1 MASNNQLSYQTA
13 TIDPTIAGYAAKD
26 PWFALGLLLSRGWVE
41 NYNERGIRK
50 LQESLKGKDGLTPAD
65 ANADAAATN
74 AAGGTPTVNA
84 GTTAATDTAN
94 AATANAS
101 ADNTQK
107 TPQIFSANQ
116 NPVMAQVDPYKI
128 TPMAVQ
134 PSDVQ
139 KAVMEKAVAD
149 NATPQAGD
157 AGYKDALMAR
167 VRNILY
173 DPNNQWAQSAAR
185 GAIYNKLKE
194 MGDPGGGNPYA
205 MGNYIDPSKNFSQ
218 QALAQSF
225 ANKWT
230 PQTVMNADGTV
241 TQNPAPG
248 YVANNPLQG
257 ASMYAMQGNTNQGIQ
272 SPDMN
277 AQFRAYLNG
286 ETPQTAPVLDA
297 VQAAQA
303 QQAATDNTQN
313 VIPPQA
319 KTANFTDAEQGEK
332 SDEPVQ
338 QEQTSQEEK
347 PVVSKLE
354 TTATE
359 QNSQN
364 GKTVQYALQNNVQ
377 PTPLKPFS
385 VKDWIAQVT
394 QAGIAQG
401 RPMNQI
407 QAVISRGLPAAQAAE
422 DNYKKQAVDG
432 LLNRIYNG
440 DETTGGKNLLPT
452 MENAN
457 TTVPKLM
464 QTLNEIDSI
473 DPERGAQIRAIL
485 PSYNTFLKENIN
497 NFNKARDVGYSMK
510 LSDHSME
517 NNIKQRK
524 ELGAYDDQRAINRLI
539 KTHALKVAWQNEEL
553 ANKANLI
560 SKYSNG
566 QITPDQA
573 MGMLILGGLRGK
585 GGSASLSTGTGDAQ
599 KAANGNLIING
610 NELSK
615 TQTARSNELDANL
628 RRMSDELKGYMAN
641 STADDVKNGTSSD
654 GKDNKDNLARSINA
668 LNAYISGLDDK
679 DRALIPNSI
688 WDGLQQ
694 QLYAANYIRE
704 TLAGN
709 GKMENAIEYLKAL
722 TPETRRKYNIVTE

>member
-1 MASNNQLSYQTA
+1 MANNNQLSYQTA
-13 TIDPTIAGYAAKD
+13 TIDPTIAGYAARD
-26 PWFALGLLLSRGWVE
+26 PGFALGLLLGRGWVE

-50 LQESLKGKDGLTPAD
+50 LQDSLKGKDGLTPGGESAQPSEQSQTNSEAASTD
-65 ANADAAATN
+65 NAKQ
-74 AAGGTPTVNA
+74 V
-84 GTTAATDTAN
+84 
-94 AATANAS
+94 
-101 ADNTQK
+101 
-107 TPQIFSANQ
+107 PQIFSANQ
-116 NPVMAQVDPYKI
+116 SPTMQTVNPYQPQAVNASQ
-128 TPMAVQ
+128 PMT
-134 PSDVQ
+134 DTQ
-139 KAVMEKAVAD
+139 KAVMENAVA
-149 NATPQAGD
+149 NASAPQAGD

-257 ASMYAMQGNTNQGIQ
+257 ASMYAMNANQGIQ
-272 SPDMN
+272 SPDMA

-303 QQAATDNTQN
+303 QQAVADNTQN

-332 SDEPVQ
+332 GDEPVQ
-338 QEQTSQEEK
+338 QEQPSQEEK
-347 PVVSKLE
+347 PVVSKME
-354 TTATE
+354 TAATE
-359 QNSQN
+359 QNSPN

-464 QTLNEIDSI
+464 QTLNAIDSI

-485 PSYNTFLKENIN
+485 PSYNTFLKENIS

-517 NNIKQRK
+517 NNIKQQK
-524 ELGAYDDQRAINRLI
+524 TLGDYNDERAINKL
-539 KTHALKVAWQNEEL
+539 KTVHALKVAWQNEEL

-573 MGMLILGGLRGK
+573 MGMLIMGSLGGK
-585 GGSASLSTGTGDAQ
+585 GSGSASASGDVQKTDKGT
-599 KAANGNLIING
+599 LIING
-610 NELSK
+610 SELSK
-615 TQTARSNELDANL
+615 TQTARSNKISNNL
-628 RRMSDELKGYMAN
+628 QRLSEALKGYMAS
-641 STADDVKNGTSSD
+641 STADDIKSGTSSN
-654 GKDNKDNLARSINA
+654 GKNNKDNLAKSINA
-668 LNAYISGLDDK
+668 LNAYVSELDDK
-679 DRALIPNSI
+679 DRALIPDSF
-688 WDGLQQ
+688 WDGIQQ

-704 TLAGN
+704 HLAGN
-709 GKMENAIEYLKAL
+709 GKMKNAIEYLKAL
-722 TPETRRKYNIVTE
+722 TPETRRQYNIITE

>member
-1 MASNNQLSYQTA
+1 MANNNQLSYQTA
-13 TIDPTIAGYAAKD
+13 TIDPTIAGYAARD
-26 PWFALGLLLSRGWVE
+26 PGFALGLLLGRGWVE

-65 ANADAAATN
+65 ANANAAVTN
-74 AAGGTPTVNA
+74 AAGGTPAINT
-84 GTTAATDTAN
+84 GAASSSADTAN
-94 AATANAS
+94 AATASAS
-101 ADNTQK
+101 ADNAK
-107 TPQIFSANQ
+107 PTPQIFSANQ

-139 KAVMEKAVAD
+139 KAVMENTIA
-149 NATPQAGD
+149 NASAPQAGD

-257 ASMYAMQGNTNQGIQ
+257 ASMYAMNANQGIQ
-272 SPDMN
+272 LPDMA
-277 AQFRAYLNG
+277 AQFKTYLNG

-297 VQAAQA
+297 VQAAQT
-303 QQAATDNTQN
+303 QQAVADNTQN

-319 KTANFTDAEQGEK
+319 KTANFTDAEQDEK

-338 QEQTSQEEK
+338 QEQASQEE
-347 PVVSKLE
+347 PAVSKME
-354 TTATE
+354 TAATE

-364 GKTVQYALQNNVQ
+364 GKTVQSALQNNVQ

-452 MENAN
+452 MENAG

-473 DPERGAQIRAIL
+473 DPERGTQIRAIL

-497 NFNKARDVGYSMK
+497 NFNKARDVGYSIK

-517 NNIKQRK
+517 NNIKQH
-524 ELGAYDDQRAINRLI
+524 ETLGQFDDERTKNMA
-539 KTHALKVAWQNEEL
+539 KWKHAMSVAWRNQDL
-553 ANKANLI
+553 ADRANLI

-573 MGMLILGGLRGK
+573 MGMLLGLGGKVNGVASGDVQKTSK
-585 GGSASLSTGTGDAQ
+585 GTLV
-599 KAANGNLIING
+599 ING
-610 NELSK
+610 NELNK

-641 STADDVKNGTSSD
+641 STADDVKNGD
-654 GKDNKDNLARSINA
+654 GGDNLAKSIDA
-668 LNAYISGLDDK
+668 LNAYVSGLDDK

-704 TLAGN
+704 NLAGN
-709 GKMENAIEYLKAL
+709 GKMKNAIEYLKAL
-722 TPETRRKYNIVTE
+722 TPETRQKYNIVT

>member
-1 MASNNQLSYQTA
+1 MANNNQLSYQTA
-13 TIDPTIAGYAAKD
+13 TIDPTIAGYAARD
-26 PWFALGLLLSRGWVE
+26 PGFALGLLLGRGWVE

-65 ANADAAATN
+65 ANANAAVTN
-74 AAGGTPTVNA
+74 AAGGTPTINT
-84 GTTAATDTAN
+84 GAASSSADTAN
-94 AATANAS
+94 AATASAS
-101 ADNTQK
+101 ADNAK
-107 TPQIFSANQ
+107 PTPQIFSANQ

-139 KAVMEKAVAD
+139 KAVMENTIA
-149 NATPQAGD
+149 NASAPQAGD

-185 GAIYNKLKE
+185 GAIYNKLKA

-205 MGNYIDPSKNFSQ
+205 MGNYDDPSKNFYQ

-248 YVANNPLQG
+248 YVSNNPLQG
-257 ASMYAMQGNTNQGIQ
+257 ASMYAIQGNANQGVQ

-297 VQAAQA
+297 VQAAQT
-303 QQAATDNTQN
+303 QQAAADNT

-319 KTANFTDAEQGEK
+319 KAANFTDAEQDKK

-338 QEQTSQEEK
+338 QEQTSQEE
-347 PVVSKLE
+347 PSVSKSE

-359 QNSQN
+359 QNSKN

-422 DNYKKQAVDG
+422 DNYKRQAVDG

-517 NNIKQRK
+517 NNIKQHEKIGQFDDERAKNMAKWKHAVSVAWKNK
-524 ELGAYDDQRAINRLI
+524 ELAD
-539 KTHALKVAWQNEEL
+539 
-553 ANKANLI
+553 KANLI

-566 QITPDQA
+566 QITPDHA
-573 MGMLILGGLRGK
+573 MSLLPGLGSK
-585 GGSASLSTGTGDAQ
+585 GSGVASGDVQITSKGT
-599 KAANGNLIING
+599 LVING

-641 STADDVKNGTSSD
+641 STADDIRNGD
-654 GKDNKDNLARSINA
+654 GGDNLAKSIDA
-668 LNAYISGLDDK
+668 LNAYVSGLDDK

-694 QLYAANYIRE
+694 QMYAANYIRE
-704 TLAGN
+704 NLAGN

-722 TPETRRKYNIVTE
+722 TPETRREYNIVT

>member
-1 MASNNQLSYQTA
+1 MANNNQLSYQTA

-26 PWFALGLLLSRGWVE
+26 PGFALGLLLGRGWVE

-65 ANADAAATN
+65 ANADAAS
-74 AAGGTPTVNA
+74 GTPAINT
-84 GTTAATDTAN
+84 GAASSTDTAN
-94 AATANAS
+94 AAAS
-101 ADNTQK
+101 ASAENAK
-107 TPQIFSANQ
+107 PTPQIFSANQ

-139 KAVMEKAVAD
+139 KAVMENTIA
-149 NATPQAGD
+149 NASAPQAGD

-257 ASMYAMQGNTNQGIQ
+257 ASMYAIQGNANQGIQ

-303 QQAATDNTQN
+303 QQAAADNTQN

-319 KTANFTDAEQGEK
+319 KTANFTDAEQDKK

-338 QEQTSQEEK
+338 QEQASQEE
-347 PVVSKLE
+347 PAVSKSE
-354 TTATE
+354 TAATE
-359 QNSQN
+359 QNSPN

-464 QTLNEIDSI
+464 RTLNEIDSI
-473 DPERGAQIRAIL
+473 DPERGTQIRAIL

-517 NNIKQRK
+517 NNIKQHER
-524 ELGAYDDQRAINRLI
+524 LGQFDDERTKDMA
-539 KTHALKVAWQNEEL
+539 KWKHAMSVAWRNQDL
-553 ANKANLI
+553 ADRANLI

-573 MGMLILGGLRGK
+573 MGMLLGLGGKVNGVASGDVQKTSK
-585 GGSASLSTGTGDAQ
+585 GTLV
-599 KAANGNLIING
+599 ING

-641 STADDVKNGTSSD
+641 STADDIKNGD
-654 GKDNKDNLARSINA
+654 GGDNLAKSIDA
-668 LNAYISGLDDK
+668 LNAYVSGLDDK
-679 DRALIPNSI
+679 DRALIPTSI

-704 TLAGN
+704 NLAGN

-722 TPETRRKYNIVTE
+722 TPETRQEYNIIT

>member
-1 MASNNQLSYQTA
+1 MANNNQLSYQTA
-13 TIDPTIAGYAAKD
+13 TIDPTIAGYAARD
-26 PWFALGLLLSRGWVE
+26 PGFALGLLLGRGWVE

-50 LQESLKGKDGLTPAD
+50 LQDSLKGKDGLTPGGESAQPSEQSQTNSETASTD
-65 ANADAAATN
+65 NAKQ
-74 AAGGTPTVNA
+74 V
-84 GTTAATDTAN
+84 
-94 AATANAS
+94 
-101 ADNTQK
+101 
-107 TPQIFSANQ
+107 PQIFSANQ
-116 NPVMAQVDPYKI
+116 SPTMQTVNPYQPQAVNASQ
-128 TPMAVQ
+128 PMT
-134 PSDVQ
+134 DTQ
-139 KAVMEKAVAD
+139 KAVMENTIA
-149 NATPQAGD
+149 NASTPQAGD

-257 ASMYAMQGNTNQGIQ
+257 ASMYAMNANQGIQ

-354 TTATE
+354 TAATE

-452 MENAN
+452 MENAD

-473 DPERGAQIRAIL
+473 DPERGTQIRAIL

-497 NFNKARDVGYSMK
+497 NFNKARDVRYSIK

-517 NNIKQRK
+517 NNIKQH
-524 ELGAYDDQRAINRLI
+524 ETLGQFDDDRTKNMA
-539 KTHALKVAWQNEEL
+539 KWKHAMSVAWRNQDL
-553 ANKANLI
+553 ADRANLI

-573 MGMLILGGLRGK
+573 MGMLLGLGGK
-585 GGSASLSTGTGDAQ
+585 GNGAASGDVQKTSKGT
-599 KAANGNLIING
+599 LVING

-641 STADDVKNGTSSD
+641 STADDIKNGN
-654 GKDNKDNLARSINA
+654 GKDNLAKSIDA
-668 LNAYISGLDDK
+668 LNAYVSGLDDK

-704 TLAGN
+704 NLAGN

-722 TPETRRKYNIVTE
+722 TPEARQEYNIVT

>member
-1 MASNNQLSYQTA
+1 MANNNQLSYQTA
-13 TIDPTIAGYAAKD
+13 TIDPTIAGYAARD
-26 PWFALGLLLSRGWVE
+26 PGFALGLLLGRGWVE

-50 LQESLKGKDGLTPAD
+50 LQDSLKGKDGLTPGGESAQPSEQPQTNSEAASTD
-65 ANADAAATN
+65 NAKQ
-74 AAGGTPTVNA
+74 V
-84 GTTAATDTAN
+84 
-94 AATANAS
+94 
-101 ADNTQK
+101 
-107 TPQIFSANQ
+107 PQIFSANQ
-116 NPVMAQVDPYKI
+116 FPTMQTVNPYQPQAVNASQ
-128 TPMAVQ
+128 PMT
-134 PSDVQ
+134 DTQ
-139 KAVMEKAVAD
+139 KAVMENAVA
-149 NATPQAGD
+149 NASTPQAGD

-218 QALAQSF
+218 QALAHSF

-248 YVANNPLQG
+248 YVANNPFQG
-257 ASMYAMQGNTNQGIQ
+257 ASMYAMNANQGIQ
-272 SPDMN
+272 SPDMA

-303 QQAATDNTQN
+303 QQAAADNTQN

-319 KTANFTDAEQGEK
+319 KTANFTDAEQDEK

-338 QEQTSQEEK
+338 QEQTSQEE
-347 PVVSKLE
+347 PTASKSE

-440 DETTGGKNLLPT
+440 DETTGGKSLLPT
-452 MENAN
+452 MENAD

-473 DPERGAQIRAIL
+473 DPERGTQIRAIL
-485 PSYNTFLKENIN
+485 PSYNTFLKENIS

-573 MGMLILGGLRGK
+573 MGMLIMGGLRGK

-615 TQTARSNELDANL
+615 AQTARSNELDANL

-641 STADDVKNGTSSD
+641 STADDIKNGN
-654 GKDNKDNLARSINA
+654 GKDNLAKSIDA
-668 LNAYISGLDDK
+668 LNAYVSGLDDK
-679 DRALIPNSI
+679 DRALIPTSI

-694 QLYAANYIRE
+694 QLYAANFIRE
-704 TLAGN
+704 NLAGN

-722 TPETRRKYNIVTE
+722 TPETRQKYNIVTE

>member
-1 MASNNQLSYQTA
+1 MANNNQLSYQTA

-26 PWFALGLLLSRGWVE
+26 PGFALGLLLGRGWVE

-65 ANADAAATN
+65 ANADAAS
-74 AAGGTPTVNA
+74 GTP
-84 GTTAATDTAN
+84 AATDTAN
-94 AATANAS
+94 AATASAS
-101 ADNTQK
+101 ADNAK
-107 TPQIFSANQ
+107 PTPQIFSANQ

-139 KAVMEKAVAD
+139 KAVMENTIA
-149 NATPQAGD
+149 NASAPQAGD

-185 GAIYNKLKE
+185 GAIYNKLKA

-205 MGNYIDPSKNFSQ
+205 IGNYDDPSKNFSQ

-230 PQTVMNADGTV
+230 PQAVMNADGTA
-241 TQNPAPG
+241 TQNAAPG
-248 YVANNPLQG
+248 YVSNNPLQG
-257 ASMYAMQGNTNQGIQ
+257 ASMYAIQGNANQGIQ
-272 SPDMN
+272 SPDMA

-297 VQAAQA
+297 VQA
-303 QQAATDNTQN
+303 QQAVADNTQN

-319 KTANFTDAEQGEK
+319 KTANFTVAEQDKK

-338 QEQTSQEEK
+338 QEQASQEE
-347 PVVSKLE
+347 PTVSKSE
-354 TTATE
+354 TVATE

-364 GKTVQYALQNNVQ
+364 GKTVQSALQNNVQ

-457 TTVPKLM
+457 TAVPKLM

-517 NNIKQRK
+517 NNIKQQK
-524 ELGAYDDQRAINRLI
+524 EMGLFNDERTKNMTQW
-539 KTHALKVAWQNEEL
+539 KHAMSVAWQNEAL

-560 SKYSNG
+560 AKYSNG

-573 MGMLILGGLRGK
+573 MQMIVMGSIGGK
-585 GGSASLSTGTGDAQ
+585 GNGGTSASGDVQKTDKGT
-599 KAANGNLIING
+599 LIING

-628 RRMSDELKGYMAN
+628 RRMSDELKSYMAN
-641 STADDVKNGTSSD
+641 STADDIKSGD
-654 GKDNKDNLARSINA
+654 GKDNLAKSINA
-668 LNAYISGLDDK
+668 LNAYISELDDK
-679 DRALIPNSI
+679 DRALIPNSV
-688 WDGLQQ
+688 WDGIQQ

-704 TLAGN
+704 HLAGN

-722 TPETRRKYNIVTE
+722 TPETRQKYNIVT

>member
-1 MASNNQLSYQTA
+1 MANNNQLSYQTA
-13 TIDPTIAGYAAKD
+13 TIDPTIAGYAARD
-26 PWFALGLLLSRGWVE
+26 PGFALGLLLGRGWVE

-65 ANADAAATN
+65 ANANAAVTN
-74 AAGGTPTVNA
+74 AAGGTPAINT
-84 GTTAATDTAN
+84 GAASSSADTAN
-94 AATANAS
+94 AATASAS
-101 ADNTQK
+101 ADNAK
-107 TPQIFSANQ
+107 PTPQIFSANQ

-139 KAVMEKAVAD
+139 KAVMENTIA
-149 NATPQAGD
+149 NASAPQAGD

-257 ASMYAMQGNTNQGIQ
+257 ASMYAMNANQGIQ
-272 SPDMN
+272 LPDMA
-277 AQFRAYLNG
+277 AQFKTYLNG

-297 VQAAQA
+297 VQAAQT
-303 QQAATDNTQN
+303 QQAVADNTQN

-319 KTANFTDAEQGEK
+319 KTANFTDAEQDEK

-338 QEQTSQEEK
+338 QEQASQEE
-347 PVVSKLE
+347 PAVSKME
-354 TTATE
+354 TAATE

-364 GKTVQYALQNNVQ
+364 GKTVQSALQNNVQ

-452 MENAN
+452 MENAG

-473 DPERGAQIRAIL
+473 DPERGTQIRAIL

-517 NNIKQRK
+517 NNIKQH
-524 ELGAYDDQRAINRLI
+524 ETLGQFDDDRTKNMA
-539 KTHALKVAWQNEEL
+539 KWKHAMSVAWRNQDL
-553 ANKANLI
+553 ADKANLI

-573 MGMLILGGLRGK
+573 MGMLLGLGGK
-585 GGSASLSTGTGDAQ
+585 GNGVTSGDVQKTSKGT
-599 KAANGNLIING
+599 LVING

-641 STADDVKNGTSSD
+641 STADDVKNGD
-654 GKDNKDNLARSINA
+654 GGDNLAKSIDA
-668 LNAYISGLDDK
+668 LNAYVSGLDDK

-704 TLAGN
+704 NLAGN

-722 TPETRRKYNIVTE
+722 TPETRQMYNIITE

>member
-1 MASNNQLSYQTA
+1 MANNNQLSYQTA

-26 PWFALGLLLSRGWVE
+26 PGFALGLLLGRGWVE

-65 ANADAAATN
+65 SAATN
-74 AAGGTPTVNA
+74 AAGDTPAINTGA
-84 GTTAATDTAN
+84 ASATDTAN
-94 AATANAS
+94 AAASAS
-101 ADNTQK
+101 ADNAK
-107 TPQIFSANQ
+107 PTPQIFSANQ

-139 KAVMEKAVAD
+139 KAVMENTIA
-149 NATPQAGD
+149 NASNPQAGD
-157 AGYKDALMAR
+157 TGYKDALMAR

-185 GAIYNKLKE
+185 GAIYNKLKA

-205 MGNYIDPSKNFSQ
+205 MGNYDDPSKNFSQ

-230 PQTVMNADGTV
+230 PQAAMNADGTV
-241 TQNPAPG
+241 TQNAAPG
-248 YVANNPLQG
+248 YVSNNPLQG
-257 ASMYAMQGNTNQGIQ
+257 ASMYAIQGNANQSIQ
-272 SPDMN
+272 SPDMA

-297 VQAAQA
+297 VQA
-303 QQAATDNTQN
+303 QQAVADNTQN

-319 KTANFTDAEQGEK
+319 KTANFTDAEQDKK

-338 QEQTSQEEK
+338 QEQASQEE
-347 PVVSKLE
+347 PTVSKSE
-354 TTATE
+354 TVATE
-359 QNSQN
+359 QNSPN
-364 GKTVQYALQNNVQ
+364 DKTVQSALQNNVQ

-407 QAVISRGLPAAQAAE
+407 QAVISRGLSAAQAAE

-457 TTVPKLM
+457 TAVPKLM

-524 ELGAYDDQRAINRLI
+524 ELGAYDDQRTINRLI
-539 KTHALKVAWQNEEL
+539 TAHALKVAWQNEDL

-560 SKYSNG
+560 AKASNG
-566 QITPDQA
+566 RVTPDQA
-573 MGMLILGGLRGK
+573 MGILILGGLRGK
-585 GGSASLSTGTGDAQ
+585 GGSAYLSTGTGDARQ
-599 KAANGNLIING
+599 SANGNLIING

-628 RRMSDELKGYMAN
+628 RRMSDELKSYMAN
-641 STADDVKNGTSSD
+641 STADDIKSGD
-654 GKDNKDNLARSINA
+654 GEDNLAESINA
-668 LNAYISGLDDK
+668 LDAYVSGLDDK
-679 DRALIPNSI
+679 DRVLIPDSV
-688 WDGLQQ
+688 WDGIQQ

-704 TLAGN
+704 HLAGN

-722 TPETRRKYNIVTE
+722 TPETRQKYNIVT

>member
-1 MASNNQLSYQTA
+1 MANNNQLSYQTA
-13 TIDPTIAGYAAKD
+13 TIDPTIAGYAARD
-26 PWFALGLLLSRGWVE
+26 PGFALGLLLGRGWVE

-65 ANADAAATN
+65 ANANAAVTN
-74 AAGGTPTVNA
+74 AAGGTPAINT
-84 GTTAATDTAN
+84 GAAS
-94 AATANAS
+94 AS
-101 ADNTQK
+101 ADNAK
-107 TPQIFSANQ
+107 PTPQIFSANQ

-139 KAVMEKAVAD
+139 KAVMENTIA
-149 NATPQAGD
+149 NASAPQAGD

-230 PQTVMNADGTV
+230 PQTVMNSDGTV

-248 YVANNPLQG
+248 YVASNPLQG
-257 ASMYAMQGNTNQGIQ
+257 ASMYAIQGNANQGIQ
-272 SPDMN
+272 SPDMA

-303 QQAATDNTQN
+303 QQAAADNTQN

-319 KTANFTDAEQGEK
+319 KTANFTDAEQDKK

-338 QEQTSQEEK
+338 QEQASQEE
-347 PVVSKLE
+347 PAVSKSE
-354 TTATE
+354 TAATE

-432 LLNRIYNG
+432 LLSRIYNG

-452 MENAN
+452 MENAG

-473 DPERGAQIRAIL
+473 DPERGTQIRAIL
-485 PSYNTFLKENIN
+485 PSYNTFLKENIS
-497 NFNKARDVGYSMK
+497 NFNKARDVGYSIK

-517 NNIKQRK
+517 NNIKQHER
-524 ELGAYDDQRAINRLI
+524 LGQFDDERTKNMA
-539 KTHALKVAWQNEEL
+539 KWKHAMSVAWKNQDL
-553 ANKANLI
+553 ADRANLI

-573 MGMLILGGLRGK
+573 MGMLLGLGGK
-585 GGSASLSTGTGDAQ
+585 GGGVASGDVQKTSKGT
-599 KAANGNLIING
+599 LVING

-641 STADDVKNGTSSD
+641 STADDVKNGTSSN

-704 TLAGN
+704 NLAGN

-722 TPETRRKYNIVTE
+722 TPETRQMYNIITE

>member
-1 MASNNQLSYQTA
+1 MANNNQLSYQTA
-13 TIDPTIAGYAAKD
+13 TIDPTIAGYAARD
-26 PWFALGLLLSRGWVE
+26 PGFALGLLLGRGWVE

-65 ANADAAATN
+65 ANANAAVTN
-74 AAGGTPTVNA
+74 AAGGTPAINT
-84 GTTAATDTAN
+84 GAAS
-94 AATANAS
+94 AS
-101 ADNTQK
+101 ADNAK
-107 TPQIFSANQ
+107 PTPQIFSANQ

-128 TPMAVQ
+128 TPMSVQ

-139 KAVMEKAVAD
+139 KAVMENTIA
-149 NATPQAGD
+149 NASAPQAGD
-157 AGYKDALMAR
+157 TGYKDALMAR

-257 ASMYAMQGNTNQGIQ
+257 ASMYAIQGNANQGIQ
-272 SPDMN
+272 PTDMA

-303 QQAATDNTQN
+303 QQAVADNTQN

-319 KTANFTDAEQGEK
+319 KTANFTDAEQDEK

-338 QEQTSQEEK
+338 QEQASQEE
-347 PVVSKLE
+347 PAVSKSE
-354 TTATE
+354 TVATE

-364 GKTVQYALQNNVQ
+364 GKTVQQALQNNVQ

-457 TTVPKLM
+457 TAVPKLM

-473 DPERGAQIRAIL
+473 DPERGTQIRAIL

-517 NNIKQRK
+517 NNIKQH
-524 ELGAYDDQRAINRLI
+524 ETLGQFDDERAKNMA
-539 KTHALKVAWQNEEL
+539 KWKHAVSVAWRNQEL
-553 ANKANLI
+553 ADRANLI

-573 MGMLILGGLRGK
+573 MGMLLGLGGK
-585 GGSASLSTGTGDAQ
+585 GNGAASGDVQKTSKGT
-599 KAANGNLIING
+599 LVING

-641 STADDVKNGTSSD
+641 STADDVKNGTSSN

-668 LNAYISGLDDK
+668 LDAYISGLDDK
-679 DRALIPNSI
+679 DRALIPNSM

-704 TLAGN
+704 NLAGN

-722 TPETRRKYNIVTE
+722 TPETRQKYNIVT

>member
-1 MASNNQLSYQTA
+1 MANNNQLSYQTA
-13 TIDPTIAGYAAKD
+13 TIDPTIAGYAARD
-26 PWFALGLLLSRGWVE
+26 PGFALGLLLGRGWVE

-50 LQESLKGKDGLTPAD
+50 LQDSLKGKDGLTPAGEP
-65 ANADAAATN
+65 AKPSEQSQTN
-74 AAGGTPTVNA
+74 SEA
-84 GTTAATDTAN
+84 
-94 AATANAS
+94 AS
-101 ADNTQK
+101 ADNAKQV
-107 TPQIFSANQ
+107 PQIFSANQ
-116 NPVMAQVDPYKI
+116 SPTMQTVNPYQPQAVNASQ
-128 TPMAVQ
+128 PMT
-134 PSDVQ
+134 DTQ
-139 KAVMEKAVAD
+139 KAVMENAVA
-149 NATPQAGD
+149 NASTPQAGD

-257 ASMYAMQGNTNQGIQ
+257 ASMYAIQGNANQGIQ
-272 SPDMN
+272 APDMN

-297 VQAAQA
+297 VQTAQA
-303 QQAATDNTQN
+303 QQAAADNTQN

-338 QEQTSQEEK
+338 QEQTSQEE
-347 PVVSKLE
+347 PAVSKSE

-452 MENAN
+452 MENAD

-473 DPERGAQIRAIL
+473 DPERGTQIRAIL

-560 SKYSNG
+560 AKASNG

-573 MGMLILGGLRGK
+573 MGMLIMGGLRGK
-585 GGSASLSTGTGDAQ
+585 GGSASFSTGTGDAQ
-599 KAANGNLIING
+599 QAANGNLIING
-610 NELSK
+610 NELNK

-641 STADDVKNGTSSD
+641 STADDVKNGTSSN
-654 GKDNKDNLARSINA
+654 GKDNKDNLAKSINA

-694 QLYAANYIRE
+694 QMYAANYIRE

-722 TPETRRKYNIVTE
+722 TPETRQKYNIVT

>member
-1 MASNNQLSYQTA
+1 MANNNQLSYQTA
-13 TIDPTIAGYAAKD
+13 TIDPTIAGYAARD
-26 PWFALGLLLSRGWVE
+26 PGFALGLLLGRGWVE

-50 LQESLKGKDGLTPAD
+50 LQESLKGKDGVTPAD
-65 ANADAAATN
+65 ANANAAVTN
-74 AAGGTPTVNA
+74 AAGGTPAINT
-84 GTTAATDTAN
+84 GAASSSADTAN
-94 AATANAS
+94 AATASAS
-101 ADNTQK
+101 ADNAK
-107 TPQIFSANQ
+107 PTPQIFSANQ

-139 KAVMEKAVAD
+139 KAVMENTIA
-149 NATPQAGD
+149 NASTPQAGD

-218 QALAQSF
+218 QALAHSF

-248 YVANNPLQG
+248 YVSNNPLQG
-257 ASMYAMQGNTNQGIQ
+257 ASMYAVQGNVNQGIQ
-272 SPDMN
+272 PTDLN

-303 QQAATDNTQN
+303 QQAAADNTQN

-319 KTANFTDAEQGEK
+319 KTANFTDAEQDEK
-332 SDEPVQ
+332 SDEPAQ
-338 QEQTSQEEK
+338 QEQASQEE
-347 PVVSKLE
+347 PAVSKSE
-354 TTATE
+354 TAATE
-359 QNSQN
+359 QNSPN
-364 GKTVQYALQNNVQ
+364 GKTVQFALQNNVQ

-452 MENAN
+452 MENAD

-473 DPERGAQIRAIL
+473 DPERGTQIRAIL

-497 NFNKARDVGYSMK
+497 NFNKARDVGYSIK

-517 NNIKQRK
+517 NNIKQHERI
-524 ELGAYDDQRAINRLI
+524 GQFDDERTKDMA
-539 KTHALKVAWQNEEL
+539 KWKHAMSVAWRNQDL
-553 ANKANLI
+553 ADRANLI

-573 MGMLILGGLRGK
+573 MGMLLGLGGK
-585 GGSASLSTGTGDAQ
+585 GNGAASGDVQKTSKGT
-599 KAANGNLIING
+599 LVING

-628 RRMSDELKGYMAN
+628 QRMSDELKGYMAN
-641 STADDVKNGTSSD
+641 STADDIKNGTSSN
-654 GKDNKDNLARSINA
+654 GKDNKDNLAKSINA
-668 LNAYISGLDDK
+668 LDAYISGLDDK

-704 TLAGN
+704 NLAGN

-722 TPETRRKYNIVTE
+722 TPETRQKYNIVT

>member
-1 MASNNQLSYQTA
+1 MANNNQLSYQTA
-13 TIDPTIAGYAAKD
+13 TIDPTIAGYAARD
-26 PWFALGLLLSRGWVE
+26 PGFALGLLLGRGWVE

-65 ANADAAATN
+65 ANANAAVTN
-74 AAGGTPTVNA
+74 AAGGTPAINT
-84 GTTAATDTAN
+84 GAASSSADTAN
-94 AATANAS
+94 AATASAS
-101 ADNTQK
+101 ADNAK
-107 TPQIFSANQ
+107 PTPQIFSENQ

-139 KAVMEKAVAD
+139 KAVMENTIA
-149 NATPQAGD
+149 NASAPQAGD

-257 ASMYAMQGNTNQGIQ
+257 ASMYAMNANQGIQ
-272 SPDMN
+272 LPDMA
-277 AQFRAYLNG
+277 AQFKTYLNG

-297 VQAAQA
+297 VQAAQT
-303 QQAATDNTQN
+303 QQAVADNTQN

-319 KTANFTDAEQGEK
+319 KTANFTDAEQDEK

-338 QEQTSQEEK
+338 QEQASQEE
-347 PVVSKLE
+347 PAVSKME
-354 TTATE
+354 TAATE

-364 GKTVQYALQNNVQ
+364 GKTVQSALQNNVQ

-452 MENAN
+452 MENAG

-473 DPERGAQIRAIL
+473 DPERGTQIRAIL

-517 NNIKQRK
+517 NNIKQH
-524 ELGAYDDQRAINRLI
+524 ETLGQFDDERTKNMA
-539 KTHALKVAWQNEEL
+539 KWKHAMSVAWRNQDL
-553 ANKANLI
+553 ADRANLI

-573 MGMLILGGLRGK
+573 MGMLLGLGGKVNGVASGDVQKTSK
-585 GGSASLSTGTGDAQ
+585 GTLV
-599 KAANGNLIING
+599 ING
-610 NELSK
+610 NELNK

-668 LNAYISGLDDK
+668 LDAYISGLDDK

-694 QLYAANYIRE
+694 QLYAANFIRE
-704 TLAGN
+704 NLAGN

-722 TPETRRKYNIVTE
+722 TPETRQKYNIVTE

>member
-1 MASNNQLSYQTA
+1 MANNNQLSYQTA
-13 TIDPTIAGYAAKD
+13 TIDPTIAGYAARD
-26 PWFALGLLLSRGWVE
+26 PGFALGLLLGRGWVE

-50 LQESLKGKDGLTPAD
+50 LQDSLKGKDGLTPAGEP
-65 ANADAAATN
+65 AKPSEQSQTN
-74 AAGGTPTVNA
+74 SET
-84 GTTAATDTAN
+84 
-94 AATANAS
+94 AS
-101 ADNTQK
+101 ADNAKQV
-107 TPQIFSANQ
+107 PQIFSANQ
-116 NPVMAQVDPYKI
+116 SPTMQAVNPYQPQ
-128 TPMAVQ
+128 AVNASQ
-134 PSDVQ
+134 PTTDTQ
-139 KAVMEKAVAD
+139 KAVMENAVA
-149 NATPQAGD
+149 NASTPQAGD
-157 AGYKDALMAR
+157 VGYKDALMAR

-218 QALAQSF
+218 QALAHSF

-230 PQTVMNADGTV
+230 PQAVMNADGTA

-257 ASMYAMQGNTNQGIQ
+257 ASMYAIQGNANQGIQ

-303 QQAATDNTQN
+303 QQAAADNTQN

-338 QEQTSQEEK
+338 QEQTSQEE
-347 PVVSKLE
+347 PVVSKSE

-359 QNSQN
+359 QNSPN
-364 GKTVQYALQNNVQ
+364 GKTVQFALQNNVQ

-452 MENAN
+452 MENAD

-473 DPERGAQIRAIL
+473 DPERGTQIRAIL

-497 NFNKARDVGYSMK
+497 NFNKARDVGYSIK

-517 NNIKQRK
+517 NNIKQH
-524 ELGAYDDQRAINRLI
+524 ETLGQFDDERTKDMA
-539 KTHALKVAWQNEEL
+539 KWKHAMSVAWRNQEL
-553 ANKANLI
+553 ADRANLI

-573 MGMLILGGLRGK
+573 MSMLLGLGGK
-585 GGSASLSTGTGDAQ
+585 GNGVASGDVQKTSKGT
-599 KAANGNLIING
+599 LVING

-641 STADDVKNGTSSD
+641 STADDIKNGD
-654 GKDNKDNLARSINA
+654 GGDNLAKSIDA

-679 DRALIPNSI
+679 DRALIPTSI

-704 TLAGN
+704 NLAGN

-722 TPETRRKYNIVTE
+722 TPETRQKYNIVT

>member
-1 MASNNQLSYQTA
+1 MANNNQLSYQTA
-13 TIDPTIAGYAAKD
+13 TIDPTIAGYAARD
-26 PWFALGLLLSRGWVE
+26 PGFALGLLLGRGWVE

-50 LQESLKGKDGLTPAD
+50 LQDSLKGKDGLTPAGEP
-65 ANADAAATN
+65 AKPSEQSQTN
-74 AAGGTPTVNA
+74 SET
-84 GTTAATDTAN
+84 
-94 AATANAS
+94 AS
-101 ADNTQK
+101 ADNAKQV
-107 TPQIFSANQ
+107 PQIFSANQ
-116 NPVMAQVDPYKI
+116 SPTMQTVNPYQPQAVNASQ
-128 TPMAVQ
+128 PMT
-134 PSDVQ
+134 DTQ
-139 KAVMEKAVAD
+139 KAVMENAVA
-149 NATPQAGD
+149 NASTPQAGD

-241 TQNPAPG
+241 TQNSAPG

-257 ASMYAMQGNTNQGIQ
+257 ASMYAMNANQGIQ
-272 SPDMN
+272 LPDMA
-277 AQFRAYLNG
+277 AQFKAYLNG

-303 QQAATDNTQN
+303 QQAAADNAQN

-338 QEQTSQEEK
+338 QEQASQEE
-347 PVVSKLE
+347 PAVSKSE
-354 TTATE
+354 TAATE

-364 GKTVQYALQNNVQ
+364 GKTVQSALQNNVQ

-452 MENAN
+452 MENAG

-473 DPERGAQIRAIL
+473 DPERGTQIRAIL

-517 NNIKQRK
+517 NNIKQH
-524 ELGAYDDQRAINRLI
+524 ETLGQFDDERTKNMA
-539 KTHALKVAWQNEEL
+539 KWKHAMSVAWRNQDL
-553 ANKANLI
+553 ADRANLI

-573 MGMLILGGLRGK
+573 MGMLLGLGGK
-585 GGSASLSTGTGDAQ
+585 GNGVASGDVQKTSKGT
-599 KAANGNLIING
+599 LVING

-641 STADDVKNGTSSD
+641 STADDIKNG
-654 GKDNKDNLARSINA
+654 GGGDNLAKSIAA
-668 LNAYISGLDDK
+668 LNAYVSGLDDK

-704 TLAGN
+704 NLAGN

-722 TPETRRKYNIVTE
+722 TPETRQKYNIVT

>member
-1 MASNNQLSYQTA
+1 MANNNQLSYQTA

-26 PWFALGLLLSRGWVE
+26 PGFALGLLLGRGWVE

-50 LQESLKGKDGLTPAD
+50 LQDSLKGKDGLTPGGESAQPSEQSQTNSEAASTD
-65 ANADAAATN
+65 NAKQ
-74 AAGGTPTVNA
+74 V
-84 GTTAATDTAN
+84 
-94 AATANAS
+94 
-101 ADNTQK
+101 
-107 TPQIFSANQ
+107 PQIFSANQ
-116 NPVMAQVDPYKI
+116 SPTMQTVNPYQPQAVNASQ
-128 TPMAVQ
+128 PMT
-134 PSDVQ
+134 DTQ
-139 KAVMEKAVAD
+139 KSVMENAVA
-149 NATPQAGD
+149 NASTPQAGD
-157 AGYKDALMAR
+157 TGYKDALMAR

-257 ASMYAMQGNTNQGIQ
+257 ASMYAIQGNANQGIQ

-303 QQAATDNTQN
+303 QQAVADNTQN

-319 KTANFTDAEQGEK
+319 KTANFTDAEQDEK

-364 GKTVQYALQNNVQ
+364 GKTVQSALQNNVQ

-440 DETTGGKNLLPT
+440 DETTGGKSLLPT

-473 DPERGAQIRAIL
+473 DPERGTQIRAIL
-485 PSYNTFLKENIN
+485 PSYNTFLKENIS

-517 NNIKQRK
+517 NNIKQHER
-524 ELGAYDDQRAINRLI
+524 LGQFDDERTKNMA
-539 KTHALKVAWQNEEL
+539 KWKHAMSVAWRNQDL
-553 ANKANLI
+553 ADRANLI

-573 MGMLILGGLRGK
+573 MGMLLGLGGK
-585 GGSASLSTGTGDAQ
+585 GSGVASGDVQKTSKGT
-599 KAANGNLIING
+599 LVING

-641 STADDVKNGTSSD
+641 STADDIKNGD
-654 GKDNKDNLARSINA
+654 GGDNLAKSIDA
-668 LNAYISGLDDK
+668 LNAYVSGLDDK

-694 QLYAANYIRE
+694 QLYAANFIRE
-704 TLAGN
+704 NLAGN

-722 TPETRRKYNIVTE
+722 TPETRQKYNIVTE

>member
-1 MASNNQLSYQTA
+1 MANNNQLSYQTA
-13 TIDPTIAGYAAKD
+13 TIDPTIAGYAARD
-26 PWFALGLLLSRGWVE
+26 PGFALGLLLGRGWVE

-50 LQESLKGKDGLTPAD
+50 LQESLKGKDGLAPAD
-65 ANADAAATN
+65 ANANAAVTN
-74 AAGGTPTVNA
+74 AAGSTPAINT
-84 GTTAATDTAN
+84 GAASSSADTAN
-94 AATANAS
+94 AATASAS
-101 ADNTQK
+101 ADNAK
-107 TPQIFSANQ
+107 PTPQIFSANQ

-139 KAVMEKAVAD
+139 KAVMENTIA
-149 NATPQAGD
+149 NASAPQAGD

-257 ASMYAMQGNTNQGIQ
+257 ASMYAMNANQGIQ
-272 SPDMN
+272 PPDMA

-297 VQAAQA
+297 VQAAQT
-303 QQAATDNTQN
+303 QQAVADNTQN

-338 QEQTSQEEK
+338 QEQASQEE
-347 PVVSKLE
+347 PVVSKME
-354 TTATE
+354 TGATE

-452 MENAN
+452 MENAG

-473 DPERGAQIRAIL
+473 DPERGTQIRAIL

-517 NNIKQRK
+517 NNIKQH
-524 ELGAYDDQRAINRLI
+524 ETLGQFDDERTKNMA
-539 KTHALKVAWQNEEL
+539 KWKHAMSVAWRNQDL
-553 ANKANLI
+553 ADRANLI

-573 MGMLILGGLRGK
+573 MGMLLGLGGKVNGVASGDVQKTSK
-585 GGSASLSTGTGDAQ
+585 GTLV
-599 KAANGNLIING
+599 ING
-610 NELSK
+610 NELNK

-641 STADDVKNGTSSD
+641 STADDVKNGD
-654 GKDNKDNLARSINA
+654 GGDNLSKSIDA
-668 LNAYISGLDDK
+668 LNAYVSGLDDK

-704 TLAGN
+704 NLAGN
-709 GKMENAIEYLKAL
+709 GKMKNAIEYLKAL
-722 TPETRRKYNIVTE
+722 TPETRQKYNIVT

>member
-1 MASNNQLSYQTA
+1 MANNNQLSYQTA
-13 TIDPTIAGYAAKD
+13 TIDPTIAGYAARD
-26 PWFALGLLLSRGWVE
+26 PGFALGLLLGRGWVE

-50 LQESLKGKDGLTPAD
+50 LQDSLKGKDGLTPAGEPAKPSEQPQTNSETASTD
-65 ANADAAATN
+65 NAKQ
-74 AAGGTPTVNA
+74 V
-84 GTTAATDTAN
+84 
-94 AATANAS
+94 
-101 ADNTQK
+101 
-107 TPQIFSANQ
+107 PQIFSANQ
-116 NPVMAQVDPYKI
+116 SPTMQTVNPYQPQAVNASQ
-128 TPMAVQ
+128 PMT
-134 PSDVQ
+134 DTQ
-139 KAVMEKAVAD
+139 KAVMENAVA
-149 NATPQAGD
+149 NASTPQAGD

-230 PQTVMNADGTV
+230 PQTIMNADGTV
-241 TQNPAPG
+241 TQNPTPG

-257 ASMYAMQGNTNQGIQ
+257 ASLYAMNANQGIQ

-303 QQAATDNTQN
+303 QQAVTDNTQN

-319 KTANFTDAEQGEK
+319 KTANFTDAEQDEK

-338 QEQTSQEEK
+338 QEQASQEEK

-432 LLNRIYNG
+432 LLSRIYNG

-452 MENAN
+452 MENAG

-473 DPERGAQIRAIL
+473 DPERGTQIRAIL
-485 PSYNTFLKENIN
+485 PSYNTFLKENIS
-497 NFNKARDVGYSMK
+497 NFNKARDVGYSIK

-517 NNIKQRK
+517 NNIKQHER
-524 ELGAYDDQRAINRLI
+524 LGQFDDERTKNMA
-539 KTHALKVAWQNEEL
+539 KWKHAMSVAWKNQDL
-553 ANKANLI
+553 ADRANLI

-573 MGMLILGGLRGK
+573 MGMLLGLGGK
-585 GGSASLSTGTGDAQ
+585 GSGVASGDVQKTSKGT
-599 KAANGNLIING
+599 LVING

-641 STADDVKNGTSSD
+641 STADDIKNGD
-654 GKDNKDNLARSINA
+654 GGDNLAKSIDA

-704 TLAGN
+704 NLAGN

-722 TPETRRKYNIVTE
+722 TPETRQMYNIITE

>member
-1 MASNNQLSYQTA
+1 MANNNQLSYQTA

-26 PWFALGLLLSRGWVE
+26 PGFALGLLLGRGWVE

-65 ANADAAATN
+65 ANADAAS
-74 AAGGTPTVNA
+74 GTP
-84 GTTAATDTAN
+84 AATDTAN
-94 AATANAS
+94 AATASAS
-101 ADNTQK
+101 ADNAK
-107 TPQIFSANQ
+107 PTPQIFSANQ

-139 KAVMEKAVAD
+139 KAVMENTIA
-149 NATPQAGD
+149 NASNPQAGD
-157 AGYKDALMAR
+157 TGYKDALMAR

-185 GAIYNKLKE
+185 GAIYNKLKA

-205 MGNYIDPSKNFSQ
+205 MGNYDDPSKNFSQ

-230 PQTVMNADGTV
+230 PQATMNADGTV
-241 TQNPAPG
+241 TQNAAPG
-248 YVANNPLQG
+248 YVSNNPLQG
-257 ASMYAMQGNTNQGIQ
+257 ASMYAIQGNANQGIQ
-272 SPDMN
+272 SPDMA

-297 VQAAQA
+297 VQA
-303 QQAATDNTQN
+303 QQAVADNTQN

-319 KTANFTDAEQGEK
+319 KTANFTDAEQDKK

-338 QEQTSQEEK
+338 QEPASQEE
-347 PVVSKLE
+347 PTVSKSE
-354 TTATE
+354 TAATE

-364 GKTVQYALQNNVQ
+364 GKTVQSALQNNVQ

-457 TTVPKLM
+457 TAVPKLM

-524 ELGAYDDQRAINRLI
+524 ELGAYDDERTKNMAQW
-539 KTHALKVAWQNEEL
+539 KHAMSVAWQNEAL
-553 ANKANLI
+553 VNKANLI

-573 MGMLILGGLRGK
+573 MQMIVMGSIGGK
-585 GGSASLSTGTGDAQ
+585 GNGGTSASGDVQ
-599 KAANGNLIING
+599 KTDKGNLVING

-628 RRMSDELKGYMAN
+628 RRLSEALKGYMAN
-641 STADDVKNGTSSD
+641 STADDIKNGTSSN
-654 GKDNKDNLARSINA
+654 GKDNKDNLAKSINA
-668 LNAYISGLDDK
+668 LNAYVSGLDDK

-704 TLAGN
+704 HLAGN

-722 TPETRRKYNIVTE
+722 TPETRQKYNIVT

>member
-1 MASNNQLSYQTA
+1 MANNNQLSYQTA
-13 TIDPTIAGYAAKD
+13 TIDPTIAGDAAKD
-26 PWFALGLLLSRGWVE
+26 PGFALGLLLGRGWVE

-50 LQESLKGKDGLTPAD
+50 LQESLKGKDGLTPYD
-65 ANADAAATN
+65 ANAGAAS
-74 AAGGTPTVNA
+74 GTS
-84 GTTAATDTAN
+84 AATDTAN
-94 AATANAS
+94 AATASAS
-101 ADNTQK
+101 ADNAK
-107 TPQIFSANQ
+107 PTPQIFSANQ

-139 KAVMEKAVAD
+139 KAVMENTIA
-149 NATPQAGD
+149 NASNPQAGD

-185 GAIYNKLKE
+185 GAIYNKLKA

-205 MGNYIDPSKNFSQ
+205 MGNYDDPSKNFSQ

-230 PQTVMNADGTV
+230 PQATMNADGTV
-241 TQNPAPG
+241 TQNAAPG
-248 YVANNPLQG
+248 YVSNNPLQG
-257 ASMYAMQGNTNQGIQ
+257 ASMYAIQGNANQGIQ
-272 SPDMN
+272 PTDMA

-297 VQAAQA
+297 VQA
-303 QQAATDNTQN
+303 QQAVADNTQN

-319 KTANFTDAEQGEK
+319 KTANFTDAEQDKK

-338 QEQTSQEEK
+338 QEQASQEE
-347 PVVSKLE
+347 PTVSKSE
-354 TTATE
+354 TVATE

-364 GKTVQYALQNNVQ
+364 GKTVQSALQNNVQ

-422 DNYKKQAVDG
+422 DSYKKQAVNG

-457 TTVPKLM
+457 TAVPKLM

-485 PSYNTFLKENIN
+485 PSYNTFLKENIS

-524 ELGAYDDQRAINRLI
+524 ELGAYDDERAIKKLV
-539 KTHALKVAWQNEEL
+539 TEHALKVAWQNEEL

-560 SKYSNG
+560 AKASNG

-585 GGSASLSTGTGDAQ
+585 GGSSSLPTGTGDARQ
-599 KAANGNLIING
+599 AANGNLIING

-628 RRMSDELKGYMAN
+628 RRMSDELKSYMAN
-641 STADDVKNGTSSD
+641 STADDIKSGD
-654 GKDNKDNLARSINA
+654 GKDNLAKSIDA
-668 LNAYISGLDDK
+668 LNAYVSELDDK
-679 DRALIPNSI
+679 DRALIPDSV
-688 WDGLQQ
+688 WDGIQQ

-704 TLAGN
+704 HLAGN

-722 TPETRRKYNIVTE
+722 TPETRQKYNIVT

>member
-1 MASNNQLSYQTA
+1 MANNNQLSYQTA
-13 TIDPTIAGYAAKD
+13 TIDPTIAGYAARD
-26 PWFALGLLLSRGWVE
+26 PGFALGLLLGRGWVE

-50 LQESLKGKDGLTPAD
+50 LQDSLKGKDGLTPAGEP
-65 ANADAAATN
+65 AKPSEQSQTN
-74 AAGGTPTVNA
+74 SET
-84 GTTAATDTAN
+84 
-94 AATANAS
+94 AS
-101 ADNTQK
+101 ADNAKQV
-107 TPQIFSANQ
+107 PQIFSANQ
-116 NPVMAQVDPYKI
+116 SPTMQAVNPYQPQAVNASQ
-128 TPMAVQ
+128 PMT
-134 PSDVQ
+134 DTQ
-139 KAVMEKAVAD
+139 KAVMENAVA
-149 NATPQAGD
+149 NVSTPQAGD

-248 YVANNPLQG
+248 YVASNPLQG
-257 ASMYAMQGNTNQGIQ
+257 ASMYAIQGNQGIQ
-272 SPDMN
+272 SPDMA

-303 QQAATDNTQN
+303 QQAAADNTQN

-319 KTANFTDAEQGEK
+319 KTANFTDAEQDEK

-338 QEQTSQEEK
+338 QEQTSQEE
-347 PVVSKLE
+347 PTASKSG

-440 DETTGGKNLLPT
+440 DETTGGKSLLPT
-452 MENAN
+452 MENAD

-464 QTLNEIDSI
+464 KTLNEIDSI
-473 DPERGAQIRAIL
+473 DPERGTQIRAIL

-497 NFNKARDVGYSMK
+497 NFNKARDVGYSIK

-517 NNIKQRK
+517 NNIKQHER
-524 ELGAYDDQRAINRLI
+524 LGQFDDERTKDMA
-539 KTHALKVAWQNEEL
+539 KWKHAMSVAWRNQDL
-553 ANKANLI
+553 ADRANLI

-573 MGMLILGGLRGK
+573 MGMLLGLGGK
-585 GGSASLSTGTGDAQ
+585 GNGVASGDVQKTSKGT
-599 KAANGNLIING
+599 LVING

-641 STADDVKNGTSSD
+641 STADDIKNGD
-654 GKDNKDNLARSINA
+654 GGDNLAKSIDA

-679 DRALIPNSI
+679 DRALIPTSI

-704 TLAGN
+704 NLAGN

-722 TPETRRKYNIVTE
+722 TPETRQKYNIVT

>member
-1 MASNNQLSYQTA
+1 MANNNQLSYQTA
-13 TIDPTIAGYAAKD
+13 TIDPTIAGYAARD
-26 PWFALGLLLSRGWVE
+26 PGFALGLLLGRGWVE

-50 LQESLKGKDGLTPAD
+50 LQESLKGKDGLTPGGESAQPSEQSQ
-65 ANADAAATN
+65 ANSGTASTDN
-74 AAGGTPTVNA
+74 AKQV
-84 GTTAATDTAN
+84 
-94 AATANAS
+94 
-101 ADNTQK
+101 
-107 TPQIFSANQ
+107 PQIFSANQ
-116 NPVMAQVDPYKI
+116 SPTMQTVNPYQPQAVNASQ
-128 TPMAVQ
+128 PMT
-134 PSDVQ
+134 DTQ
-139 KAVMEKAVAD
+139 KAVMENAVA
-149 NATPQAGD
+149 NASTPQAGD

-257 ASMYAMQGNTNQGIQ
+257 ASMYAIQGNANQGIQ
-272 SPDMN
+272 SPDMA
-277 AQFRAYLNG
+277 AQFKAYLNG

-303 QQAATDNTQN
+303 QQAAADNTQN

-319 KTANFTDAEQGEK
+319 KTANFTDAEQDEK

-338 QEQTSQEEK
+338 QEQASQEEK

-354 TTATE
+354 TAATE

-364 GKTVQYALQNNVQ
+364 GKTVQSALQNNVQ

-385 VKDWIAQVT
+385 VMDWIAQVT

-473 DPERGAQIRAIL
+473 DPERGTQIRAIL

-517 NNIKQRK
+517 NNIKQH
-524 ELGAYDDQRAINRLI
+524 ETLGQFDDERTKNMA
-539 KTHALKVAWQNEEL
+539 KWKHAMSVAWRNQDL
-553 ANKANLI
+553 ADRANLI

-573 MGMLILGGLRGK
+573 MGMLLGLGGKVNGVASGDVQKTSK
-585 GGSASLSTGTGDAQ
+585 GTLV
-599 KAANGNLIING
+599 ING
-610 NELSK
+610 NELNK

-641 STADDVKNGTSSD
+641 STADDVKNGTSSN

-668 LNAYISGLDDK
+668 LNAYVSGLDDK
-679 DRALIPNSI
+679 DRALIPTSI

-694 QLYAANYIRE
+694 QLYAANFIRE
-704 TLAGN
+704 NLAGN

-722 TPETRRKYNIVTE
+722 TPETRQKYNIVTE

>member
-1 MASNNQLSYQTA
+1 MANNNQLSYQTA

-26 PWFALGLLLSRGWVE
+26 PGFALGLLLGRGWVE

-50 LQESLKGKDGLTPAD
+50 LQDSLKGKDGLTPAGD
-65 ANADAAATN
+65 PAKPSEQSQINSETASTDNAKQ
-74 AAGGTPTVNA
+74 V
-84 GTTAATDTAN
+84 
-94 AATANAS
+94 
-101 ADNTQK
+101 
-107 TPQIFSANQ
+107 PQIFSANQ
-116 NPVMAQVDPYKI
+116 SPAMQTVNPYQPQAVNASQ
-128 TPMAVQ
+128 PMT
-134 PSDVQ
+134 DTQ
-139 KAVMEKAVAD
+139 KAVMENAVA
-149 NATPQAGD
+149 NASTPQAGD
-157 AGYKDALMAR
+157 TGYKDALMAR

-257 ASMYAMQGNTNQGIQ
+257 ASMYAIQGNANQGIQ

-303 QQAATDNTQN
+303 QQAAADNTQN

-332 SDEPVQ
+332 GDEPVQ
-338 QEQTSQEEK
+338 QEQASQEK
-347 PVVSKLE
+347 PVVSKSE
-354 TTATE
+354 TAATE
-359 QNSQN
+359 QNSPN

-452 MENAN
+452 MENAD

-473 DPERGAQIRAIL
+473 DPERGTQIRAIL

-517 NNIKQRK
+517 NNIKQHER
-524 ELGAYDDQRAINRLI
+524 LGQFDDERTKDMA
-539 KTHALKVAWQNEEL
+539 KWKHAMSVAWRNQEL
-553 ANKANLI
+553 ADRANLI

-585 GGSASLSTGTGDAQ
+585 GGSASFSTGTGDAQ
-599 KAANGNLIING
+599 KATNGNLIING

-615 TQTARSNELDANL
+615 AQTARSNELDANL
-628 RRMSDELKGYMAN
+628 RRLSNDLKSYMAS
-641 STADDVKNGTSSD
+641 STADDIKNGD
-654 GKDNKDNLARSINA
+654 GKDNLAKSINA
-668 LNAYISGLDDK
+668 LNAYVSGLDDK
-679 DRALIPNSI
+679 DRALIPDSF
-688 WDGLQQ
+688 WDGIQQ

-704 TLAGN
+704 HLAGN

-722 TPETRRKYNIVTE
+722 TPETRRQYNIVTE

>member
-1 MASNNQLSYQTA
+1 MANNNQLSYQTA
-13 TIDPTIAGYAAKD
+13 TIDPTIAGYAARD
-26 PWFALGLLLSRGWVE
+26 PGFALGLLLGRGWVE

-65 ANADAAATN
+65 ANANAAVTN
-74 AAGGTPTVNA
+74 AAGGTPAINT
-84 GTTAATDTAN
+84 GAASSSADTAN
-94 AATANAS
+94 AATASAS
-101 ADNTQK
+101 ADNAK
-107 TPQIFSANQ
+107 PTPQIFSANQ

-139 KAVMEKAVAD
+139 KAVMENTIA
-149 NATPQAGD
+149 NASAPQAGD

-257 ASMYAMQGNTNQGIQ
+257 ASMYAMNANQGIQ
-272 SPDMN
+272 LPDMA
-277 AQFRAYLNG
+277 AQFKTYLNG

-297 VQAAQA
+297 VQAAQT
-303 QQAATDNTQN
+303 QQAVADNTQN

-319 KTANFTDAEQGEK
+319 KTANFTDAEQDEK

-338 QEQTSQEEK
+338 QEQASQEE
-347 PVVSKLE
+347 PAVSKME
-354 TTATE
+354 TAATE

-364 GKTVQYALQNNVQ
+364 GKTVQSALQNNVQ

-452 MENAN
+452 MENAG

-473 DPERGAQIRAIL
+473 DPERGTQIRAIL

-517 NNIKQRK
+517 NNIKQH
-524 ELGAYDDQRAINRLI
+524 ETLGQFDDERTKNMA
-539 KTHALKVAWQNEEL
+539 KWKHAMSVAWRNQDL
-553 ANKANLI
+553 ADRANLI

-573 MGMLILGGLRGK
+573 MGMLLGLGGKVNGVASGDVQKTSK
-585 GGSASLSTGTGDAQ
+585 GTLV
-599 KAANGNLIING
+599 ING
-610 NELSK
+610 NELNK

-668 LNAYISGLDDK
+668 LDAYISGLDDK

-694 QLYAANYIRE
+694 QLYAANFIRE
-704 TLAGN
+704 NLAGN

-722 TPETRRKYNIVTE
+722 TPETRQKYNIVTE

>member
-1 MASNNQLSYQTA
+1 MANNNQLSYQTA
-13 TIDPTIAGYAAKD
+13 TIDPTIAGYAARD
-26 PWFALGLLLSRGWVE
+26 PGFALGLLLGRGWVE

-65 ANADAAATN
+65 ANANAAVTN
-74 AAGGTPTVNA
+74 AAGGTPTINT
-84 GTTAATDTAN
+84 GAASSSADTAN
-94 AATANAS
+94 AATASAS
-101 ADNTQK
+101 ADNAK
-107 TPQIFSANQ
+107 PTPQIFSANQ

-139 KAVMEKAVAD
+139 KAVMENIIA
-149 NATPQAGD
+149 NASNPQAGD
-157 AGYKDALMAR
+157 PGYKDALMAR

-185 GAIYNKLKE
+185 GAIYNKLKA

-205 MGNYIDPSKNFSQ
+205 IGNYDDPSKNFYQ

-248 YVANNPLQG
+248 YVSNNPLQG
-257 ASMYAMQGNTNQGIQ
+257 ASMYAIQGNANQGVQ

-297 VQAAQA
+297 VQAAQT
-303 QQAATDNTQN
+303 QQAAADNT

-319 KTANFTDAEQGEK
+319 KAANFTDAEQDKK

-338 QEQTSQEEK
+338 QEQTSQEE
-347 PVVSKLE
+347 PSVSKSE

-359 QNSQN
+359 QNSKN

-497 NFNKARDVGYSMK
+497 NFNKARDVGYSIK

-517 NNIKQRK
+517 NNIKQHERI
-524 ELGAYDDQRAINRLI
+524 GQFDDERAKNMA
-539 KTHALKVAWQNEEL
+539 KWKHAMSVAWKNQEL
-553 ANKANLI
+553 ADKANLI

-573 MGMLILGGLRGK
+573 MSMLLGLGGK
-585 GGSASLSTGTGDAQ
+585 GNGAASGDVQKTSKGT
-599 KAANGNLIING
+599 LIING

-641 STADDVKNGTSSD
+641 STADDIKNGTSSD

-668 LNAYISGLDDK
+668 LDAYISGLDDK

-704 TLAGN
+704 NLAGN

-722 TPETRRKYNIVTE
+722 TPETRQKYNIIT

>member
-1 MASNNQLSYQTA
+1 MANNNQLSYQTA

-26 PWFALGLLLSRGWVE
+26 PGFALGLLLGRGWVE

-50 LQESLKGKDGLTPAD
+50 LQDSLKGKDGLTPGGESAQPSEQSQTNSEAASTD
-65 ANADAAATN
+65 NAKQ
-74 AAGGTPTVNA
+74 V
-84 GTTAATDTAN
+84 
-94 AATANAS
+94 
-101 ADNTQK
+101 
-107 TPQIFSANQ
+107 PQIFSANQ
-116 NPVMAQVDPYKI
+116 SPTMQTVNPYQPQAVNASQ
-128 TPMAVQ
+128 PMT
-134 PSDVQ
+134 DTQ
-139 KAVMEKAVAD
+139 KAVMENAVA
-149 NATPQAGD
+149 NASTPQAGD
-157 AGYKDALMAR
+157 TGYKDALMAR

-257 ASMYAMQGNTNQGIQ
+257 ASMYAIQGNANQGIQ

-303 QQAATDNTQN
+303 QQAVADNTQN

-319 KTANFTDAEQGEK
+319 KTANFTDAEQDEK

-364 GKTVQYALQNNVQ
+364 GKTVQSALQNNVQ

-440 DETTGGKNLLPT
+440 DETTGGKSLLPT

-473 DPERGAQIRAIL
+473 DPERGTQIRAIL
-485 PSYNTFLKENIN
+485 PSYNTFLKENIS

-517 NNIKQRK
+517 NNIKQHER
-524 ELGAYDDQRAINRLI
+524 LGQFDDERTKNMA
-539 KTHALKVAWQNEEL
+539 KWKHAMSVAWRNQDL
-553 ANKANLI
+553 ADRANLI

-573 MGMLILGGLRGK
+573 MGMLLGLGGK
-585 GGSASLSTGTGDAQ
+585 GSGVASGDVQKTSKGT
-599 KAANGNLIING
+599 LVING

-641 STADDVKNGTSSD
+641 STADDIKNGD
-654 GKDNKDNLARSINA
+654 GGDNLAKSIDA
-668 LNAYISGLDDK
+668 LNAYVSGLDDK

-704 TLAGN
+704 NLAGN

-722 TPETRRKYNIVTE
+722 TPETRQKYNIIT

>member
-1 MASNNQLSYQTA
+1 MANNNQLSYQTA

-26 PWFALGLLLSRGWVE
+26 PGFALGLLLGRGWVE

-50 LQESLKGKDGLTPAD
+50 LQESLKGKDGLTPSD
-65 ANADAAATN
+65 ANAGAAS
-74 AAGGTPTVNA
+74 GTP
-84 GTTAATDTAN
+84 AATDTAS
-94 AATANAS
+94 AATASAS
-101 ADNTQK
+101 ADNAK
-107 TPQIFSANQ
+107 PTPQIFSANQ

-139 KAVMEKAVAD
+139 KAVMENTIA
-149 NATPQAGD
+149 NASNPQAGD
-157 AGYKDALMAR
+157 TGYKDALMAR

-185 GAIYNKLKE
+185 GAIYNKLKA

-205 MGNYIDPSKNFSQ
+205 MGNYDDPSKNFSQ

-230 PQTVMNADGTV
+230 PQATMNADGTV
-241 TQNPAPG
+241 TQNAAPG
-248 YVANNPLQG
+248 YVSNNPLQG
-257 ASMYAMQGNTNQGIQ
+257 ASMYAIQGNANQGIQ
-272 SPDMN
+272 PTDMA

-297 VQAAQA
+297 VQA
-303 QQAATDNTQN
+303 QQAVADNTQN

-319 KTANFTDAEQGEK
+319 KTANFTDAEQDKK

-338 QEQTSQEEK
+338 QEPASQEE
-347 PVVSKLE
+347 PTVSKSE
-354 TTATE
+354 TAATE

-364 GKTVQYALQNNVQ
+364 GKTVQSALQNNVQ

-457 TTVPKLM
+457 TAVPKLM

-485 PSYNTFLKENIN
+485 PSYNTFLKENIS

-524 ELGAYDDQRAINRLI
+524 ELGAYDDERTKNMAQW
-539 KTHALKVAWQNEEL
+539 KHAMSVAWQNEAL
-553 ANKANLI
+553 VNKANLI
-560 SKYSNG
+560 AKYSNG

-573 MGMLILGGLRGK
+573 MQMIVMGSIGGK
-585 GGSASLSTGTGDAQ
+585 GNGGASASGDVQ
-599 KAANGNLIING
+599 KTDKGNLIING

-628 RRMSDELKGYMAN
+628 RRMSDELKSYMAN
-641 STADDVKNGTSSD
+641 STADDIKSGD
-654 GKDNKDNLARSINA
+654 GKDNLAKSIDA
-668 LNAYISGLDDK
+668 LNAYVSELDDK
-679 DRALIPNSI
+679 DRALIPDSV
-688 WDGLQQ
+688 WDGIQQ

-704 TLAGN
+704 HLAGN

-722 TPETRRKYNIVTE
+722 TPETRQKYNIVT

>member
-1 MASNNQLSYQTA
+1 MANNNQLSYQTA
-13 TIDPTIAGYAAKD
+13 TIDPTIAGYAARD
-26 PWFALGLLLSRGWVE
+26 PGFALGLLLGRGWVE

-50 LQESLKGKDGLTPAD
+50 LQDSLKGKDGLTPAGEP
-65 ANADAAATN
+65 AKPSEQYQTN
-74 AAGGTPTVNA
+74 SET
-84 GTTAATDTAN
+84 
-94 AATANAS
+94 AS
-101 ADNTQK
+101 ADNAKQV
-107 TPQIFSANQ
+107 PQIFSANQ
-116 NPVMAQVDPYKI
+116 SPTMQAVNPYQPQAVNASQ
-128 TPMAVQ
+128 PMT
-134 PSDVQ
+134 DTQ
-139 KAVMEKAVAD
+139 KAVMENAVA
-149 NATPQAGD
+149 NASTPQAGD
-157 AGYKDALMAR
+157 VGYKDALMAR

-185 GAIYNKLKE
+185 GAIYNKLKA

-205 MGNYIDPSKNFSQ
+205 IGNYIDPSKNFSQ

-230 PQTVMNADGTV
+230 PQATMNADGTV
-241 TQNPAPG
+241 TQNAAPG
-248 YVANNPLQG
+248 YVSNNPLQG
-257 ASMYAMQGNTNQGIQ
+257 ASMYAIQGNTNQGIQ

-297 VQAAQA
+297 VQA
-303 QQAATDNTQN
+303 QQAVTDNTQN

-319 KTANFTDAEQGEK
+319 KTSNFTDAEQDKK

-338 QEQTSQEEK
+338 QEQASQEES
-347 PVVSKLE
+347 PTVSKSE
-354 TTATE
+354 TVATE
-359 QNSQN
+359 QNPQN

-377 PTPLKPFS
+377 PSPLKPFS

-464 QTLNEIDSI
+464 QTLNAIDSI

-485 PSYNTFLKENIN
+485 PSYNAFLKENIS
-497 NFNKARDVGYSMK
+497 NFNKARDVGYSIK

-517 NNIKQRK
+517 NNIKQQK
-524 ELGAYDDQRAINRLI
+524 EMGLFNDERTKNMAQW
-539 KTHALKVAWQNEEL
+539 KHAMSVAWQNEAL
-553 ANKANLI
+553 VNKANLI

-573 MGMLILGGLRGK
+573 MQMIVMGSVGGK
-585 GGSASLSTGTGDAQ
+585 GNGGASASGDVQKTDKGTLIV
-599 KAANGNLIING
+599 NGS
-610 NELSK
+610 ELSK
-615 TQTARSNELDANL
+615 TQTARSNEISNNL
-628 RRMSDELKGYMAN
+628 QRLSEALKGYMAN
-641 STADDVKNGTSSD
+641 STADDVKNGTSSN
-654 GKDNKDNLARSINA
+654 GKDNKDNLAKSINA
-668 LNAYISGLDDK
+668 LNAYVSGLDDK
-679 DRALIPNSI
+679 DRALIPDSF
-688 WDGLQQ
+688 WDGIQQ

-704 TLAGN
+704 NLAGN

-722 TPETRRKYNIVTE
+722 TPETRRQYNIITE

>member
-1 MASNNQLSYQTA
+1 MANNNQLSYQTA

-26 PWFALGLLLSRGWVE
+26 PGFALGLLLGRGWVE

-50 LQESLKGKDGLTPAD
+50 LQDSLKGKDGLTPGGESAQPSEQPQTNSETASTD
-65 ANADAAATN
+65 NAKQ
-74 AAGGTPTVNA
+74 V
-84 GTTAATDTAN
+84 
-94 AATANAS
+94 
-101 ADNTQK
+101 
-107 TPQIFSANQ
+107 PQIFSANQ
-116 NPVMAQVDPYKI
+116 SPTMQTVNPYQPQAVNASQ
-128 TPMAVQ
+128 PMT
-134 PSDVQ
+134 DTQ
-139 KAVMEKAVAD
+139 KAVMENAVA
-149 NATPQAGD
+149 NASTPQAGD

-185 GAIYNKLKE
+185 GTIYNKLKE

-248 YVANNPLQG
+248 YVASNPLQG
-257 ASMYAMQGNTNQGIQ
+257 ASMYAMNANQGIQ
-272 SPDMN
+272 SPDMA

-303 QQAATDNTQN
+303 QQAVADNTQN

-319 KTANFTDAEQGEK
+319 KTANFTDAEQDEK

-338 QEQTSQEEK
+338 QEQVSQEEK
-347 PVVSKLE
+347 PAVSKSE
-354 TTATE
+354 TAATE
-359 QNSQN
+359 QNSPN

-432 LLNRIYNG
+432 LLSRIYNG
-440 DETTGGKNLLPT
+440 DETTGGKSLLPT

-473 DPERGAQIRAIL
+473 DPERGTQIRAIL
-485 PSYNTFLKENIN
+485 PSYNTFLKENIS

-517 NNIKQRK
+517 NNIKQQK
-524 ELGAYDDQRAINRLI
+524 EIGAYNDERAINRLI

-615 TQTARSNELDANL
+615 AQTVRSNELDANL

-668 LNAYISGLDDK
+668 LDDYISGLDDK

-694 QLYAANYIRE
+694 QLYAANFIRE
-704 TLAGN
+704 NLAGN
-709 GKMENAIEYLKAL
+709 GKMENAIEYLEAL

>member
-1 MASNNQLSYQTA
+1 MANNNQLSYQTA
-13 TIDPTIAGYAAKD
+13 TIDPTIAGYAARD
-26 PWFALGLLLSRGWVE
+26 PGFALGLLLGRGWVE

-50 LQESLKGKDGLTPAD
+50 LQDSLKGKDGLTPAGEP
-65 ANADAAATN
+65 AKPSEQSQTN
-74 AAGGTPTVNA
+74 SET
-84 GTTAATDTAN
+84 
-94 AATANAS
+94 AS
-101 ADNTQK
+101 ADNAKQV
-107 TPQIFSANQ
+107 PQIFSANQ
-116 NPVMAQVDPYKI
+116 SPTMQAVNPYQPQAVNASQ
-128 TPMAVQ
+128 PMT
-134 PSDVQ
+134 DTQ
-139 KAVMEKAVAD
+139 KAVMENAVAK
-149 NATPQAGD
+149 NASTPQAGD

-218 QALAQSF
+218 QALAHSF

-230 PQTVMNADGTV
+230 PQAVMNADGPV

-257 ASMYAMQGNTNQGIQ
+257 ASMYAIQGNANQGIQ

-297 VQAAQA
+297 VQTAQA
-303 QQAATDNTQN
+303 QQAAADNTQN

-319 KTANFTDAEQGEK
+319 KTANFTDAEQDEK

-338 QEQTSQEEK
+338 QEQASQEESA
-347 PVVSKLE
+347 VSKSE
-354 TTATE
+354 TAATE

-364 GKTVQYALQNNVQ
+364 GKTVQSALQNNVQ

-464 QTLNEIDSI
+464 RTLNEIDSI
-473 DPERGAQIRAIL
+473 DPERGTQIRAIL

-497 NFNKARDVGYSMK
+497 NFNKARDVGYSIK

-517 NNIKQRK
+517 NNIKQHER
-524 ELGAYDDQRAINRLI
+524 LGQFDDERA
-539 KTHALKVAWQNEEL
+539 KDMAKWKHAVSVAWRNQEL
-553 ANKANLI
+553 ADRANLI

-573 MGMLILGGLRGK
+573 MGMLLGLGGK
-585 GGSASLSTGTGDAQ
+585 GNGAASGDVQKTSKGT
-599 KAANGNLIING
+599 LVING

-641 STADDVKNGTSSD
+641 STADDIKNGTSSD

-668 LNAYISGLDDK
+668 LDAYISGLDDK

-688 WDGLQQ
+688 WDKLQQ

-704 TLAGN
+704 NLAGN

-722 TPETRRKYNIVTE
+722 TPETRQMYNIITE

>member
-1 MASNNQLSYQTA
+1 MANNNQLSYQTA
-13 TIDPTIAGYAAKD
+13 TIDPTIAGYAARD
-26 PWFALGLLLSRGWVE
+26 PGFALGLLLGRGWVE

-50 LQESLKGKDGLTPAD
+50 LQDSLKGKDGLTPGGESAQPSEQSQTNSEAASTD
-65 ANADAAATN
+65 NAKQ
-74 AAGGTPTVNA
+74 V
-84 GTTAATDTAN
+84 
-94 AATANAS
+94 
-101 ADNTQK
+101 
-107 TPQIFSANQ
+107 PQIFSANQ
-116 NPVMAQVDPYKI
+116 SPTMQTVNPYQPQ
-128 TPMAVQ
+128 AVNASQ
-134 PSDVQ
+134 PTTDTQ
-139 KAVMEKAVAD
+139 KAVMENAVA
-149 NATPQAGD
+149 NASTPQAGD

-257 ASMYAMQGNTNQGIQ
+257 ASMYAMNANQGIQ
-272 SPDMN
+272 SPDMS

-303 QQAATDNTQN
+303 QQAVADNTQN

-319 KTANFTDAEQGEK
+319 KTANFTDAEQDEK

-338 QEQTSQEEK
+338 QEQTSQEE

-354 TTATE
+354 TAATE

-364 GKTVQYALQNNVQ
+364 GKTVQSALQNNVQ

-440 DETTGGKNLLPT
+440 DETTGGKSLLPT

-473 DPERGAQIRAIL
+473 DPERGTQIRAIL
-485 PSYNTFLKENIN
+485 PSYNTFLKENIS
-497 NFNKARDVGYSMK
+497 NFNKARDVGYSVK

-517 NNIKQRK
+517 NNIKQQK
-524 ELGAYDDQRAINRLI
+524 EIGAYNDERAINRLI

-566 QITPDQA
+566 RITPDQA

-585 GGSASLSTGTGDAQ
+585 GGSTSFSTGTGDAQ

-641 STADDVKNGTSSD
+641 STADDIKNGD
-654 GKDNKDNLARSINA
+654 GGDNLAKSIDA

-679 DRALIPNSI
+679 DRALIPTSI

-704 TLAGN
+704 NLAGN

-722 TPETRRKYNIVTE
+722 TPETRQKYNIVT

>member
-1 MASNNQLSYQTA
+1 MANNNQLSYQTA
-13 TIDPTIAGYAAKD
+13 TIDPTIAGYAARD
-26 PWFALGLLLSRGWVE
+26 PGFALGLLLGRGWVE

-50 LQESLKGKDGLTPAD
+50 LQDSLKGKDGLTPAGEP
-65 ANADAAATN
+65 AKLSEQSQTN
-74 AAGGTPTVNA
+74 SET
-84 GTTAATDTAN
+84 
-94 AATANAS
+94 AS
-101 ADNTQK
+101 ADNAKQV
-107 TPQIFSANQ
+107 PQIFSANQ
-116 NPVMAQVDPYKI
+116 SPTMQTVNPYQPQAVNASQ
-128 TPMAVQ
+128 PMT
-134 PSDVQ
+134 DTQ
-139 KAVMEKAVAD
+139 KAVMENAVA
-149 NATPQAGD
+149 NASTPQAGD

-218 QALAQSF
+218 QALAHSF

-230 PQTVMNADGTV
+230 PQAVMNADGTV
-241 TQNPAPG
+241 TQNAAPG
-248 YVANNPLQG
+248 YVSNNPLQG
-257 ASMYAMQGNTNQGIQ
+257 ASMYAIQGNASQGIQ
-272 SPDMN
+272 PTDMA

-303 QQAATDNTQN
+303 QQAVADNAQN
-313 VIPPQA
+313 VTPPQT
-319 KTANFTDAEQGEK
+319 KTANFTDAEQDEK
-332 SDEPVQ
+332 SDEPAQ
-338 QEQTSQEEK
+338 QEQASQEE
-347 PVVSKLE
+347 PAVSKSE
-354 TTATE
+354 TAATE
-359 QNSQN
+359 QNSPN
-364 GKTVQYALQNNVQ
+364 GKTVQFALQNNVQ

-407 QAVISRGLPAAQAAE
+407 QAVISRGLPIAQSVE

-452 MENAN
+452 MENAG

-473 DPERGAQIRAIL
+473 DPERGTQIRAIL

-517 NNIKQRK
+517 NNIKQH
-524 ELGAYDDQRAINRLI
+524 ETLGQFDDERTKDMA
-539 KTHALKVAWQNEEL
+539 KWKHAMSVAWRNQEL
-553 ANKANLI
+553 ADRANLI

-573 MGMLILGGLRGK
+573 MGMLLGLGGK
-585 GGSASLSTGTGDAQ
+585 GNGAASGDVQKTSKGT
-599 KAANGNLIING
+599 LVING

-641 STADDVKNGTSSD
+641 STADDIKNG
-654 GKDNKDNLARSINA
+654 GGGDNLAKSIDA
-668 LNAYISGLDDK
+668 LNAYVSGLDDK
-679 DRALIPNSI
+679 DRALIPTSI

-722 TPETRRKYNIVTE
+722 TPETRQMYNIITE

>member
-1 MASNNQLSYQTA
+1 MANNNQLSYQTA

-26 PWFALGLLLSRGWVE
+26 PGFALGLLLGRGWVE

-50 LQESLKGKDGLTPAD
+50 LQESLKGKDGLTPSD
-65 ANADAAATN
+65 ANAGAAS
-74 AAGGTPTVNA
+74 GTP
-84 GTTAATDTAN
+84 AATDTAS
-94 AATANAS
+94 AATASAS
-101 ADNTQK
+101 ADNAK
-107 TPQIFSANQ
+107 PTPQIFSANQ

-139 KAVMEKAVAD
+139 KAVMENTIA
-149 NATPQAGD
+149 NASNPQAGD
-157 AGYKDALMAR
+157 TGYKDALMAR

-185 GAIYNKLKE
+185 GAIYNKLKA

-205 MGNYIDPSKNFSQ
+205 MGNYDDPSKNFSQ

-230 PQTVMNADGTV
+230 PQATMNADGTV
-241 TQNPAPG
+241 TQNAAPG
-248 YVANNPLQG
+248 YVSNNPLQG
-257 ASMYAMQGNTNQGIQ
+257 ASMYAIQGNANQGIQ
-272 SPDMN
+272 PTDMA

-297 VQAAQA
+297 VQA
-303 QQAATDNTQN
+303 QQAVADNTQN

-319 KTANFTDAEQGEK
+319 KTANFTDAEQDKK

-338 QEQTSQEEK
+338 QEQASQEE
-347 PVVSKLE
+347 PTVSKSE
-354 TTATE
+354 TVATE

-364 GKTVQYALQNNVQ
+364 GKTVQSALQNNVQ

-385 VKDWIAQVT
+385 VKNWIAQVT
-394 QAGIAQG
+394 QAGIAQD

-422 DNYKKQAVDG
+422 DSYKKQAVDG

-457 TTVPKLM
+457 TAVPKLM

-524 ELGAYDDQRAINRLI
+524 ELGAYDDERTKNMAQW
-539 KTHALKVAWQNEEL
+539 KHAMSVAWQNEAL
-553 ANKANLI
+553 VNKANLI
-560 SKYSNG
+560 AKYSNG

-573 MGMLILGGLRGK
+573 MQMIVMGSIGGK
-585 GGSASLSTGTGDAQ
+585 GNGGASASGDVQ
-599 KAANGNLIING
+599 KTDKGNLIING

-628 RRMSDELKGYMAN
+628 RRMSEELDGYIAN
-641 STADDVKNGTSSD
+641 STADDVENGTSSD

-668 LNAYISGLDDK
+668 LDAYISGLDDK

-704 TLAGN
+704 NLVGN

-722 TPETRRKYNIVTE
+722 TPETRQKYNIVT

>member
-1 MASNNQLSYQTA
+1 MANNNQLSYQTA
-13 TIDPTIAGYAAKD
+13 TIDPTIAGYAAQD
-26 PWFALGLLLSRGWVE
+26 PGFALGLLLGRGWVE

-65 ANADAAATN
+65 ANANAAVTN
-74 AAGGTPTVNA
+74 AAGGTPTINA
-84 GTTAATDTAN
+84 GAAGAPD
-94 AATANAS
+94 TANAS
-101 ADNTQK
+101 ADNAK
-107 TPQIFSANQ
+107 PTPQIFSANQ
-116 NPVMAQVDPYKI
+116 NPVMAQVEPYKI

-139 KAVMEKAVAD
+139 KAVMENTIA
-149 NATPQAGD
+149 NASAPQAGD

-185 GAIYNKLKE
+185 GAIYNKLKA

-205 MGNYIDPSKNFSQ
+205 IGNYDDPSKNFSQ

-230 PQTVMNADGTV
+230 PQATMNADGTV
-241 TQNPAPG
+241 TQNAAPG
-248 YVANNPLQG
+248 YVSNNPLQG
-257 ASMYAMQGNTNQGIQ
+257 ASMYAIQGNANQGIQ
-272 SPDMN
+272 SPDMA

-297 VQAAQA
+297 VQA
-303 QQAATDNTQN
+303 QQAAADNTQN

-319 KTANFTDAEQGEK
+319 KTANFTDAEQDKK

-338 QEQTSQEEK
+338 QEQASQEE
-347 PVVSKLE
+347 PTVSKSE
-354 TTATE
+354 TVATE

-364 GKTVQYALQNNVQ
+364 GKTVQSALQNNVQ
-377 PTPLKPFS
+377 PSPLKPFS

-457 TTVPKLM
+457 TAVPKLM

-524 ELGAYDDQRAINRLI
+524 ELGAYDDERTKNMAQW
-539 KTHALKVAWQNEEL
+539 KHAMSVAWQNEAL
-553 ANKANLI
+553 VNKANLI

-573 MGMLILGGLRGK
+573 MQMIVMGSIGGK
-585 GGSASLSTGTGDAQ
+585 GNGGTSASGDVQKTDKGT
-599 KAANGNLIING
+599 LIING

-628 RRMSDELKGYMAN
+628 QRLSEALKGYMAS
-641 STADDVKNGTSSD
+641 STADDVKSGTSSD
-654 GKDNKDNLARSINA
+654 GKDNKDNLAKSINA
-668 LNAYISGLDDK
+668 LNAYISELDDK
-679 DRALIPNSI
+679 DRALIPNSV
-688 WDGLQQ
+688 WDGIQQ

-704 TLAGN
+704 HLAGN

-722 TPETRRKYNIVTE
+722 TPETRQKYNIVT

>member
-1 MASNNQLSYQTA
+1 MANNNQLSYQTA
-13 TIDPTIAGYAAKD
+13 TIDPTIAGYAARD
-26 PWFALGLLLSRGWVE
+26 PGFALGLLLGRGWVE

-50 LQESLKGKDGLTPAD
+50 LQDSLKGKDGLTPAGEPAKPSEQSQTNSETASTD
-65 ANADAAATN
+65 NAKQ
-74 AAGGTPTVNA
+74 V
-84 GTTAATDTAN
+84 
-94 AATANAS
+94 
-101 ADNTQK
+101 
-107 TPQIFSANQ
+107 PQIFSANQ
-116 NPVMAQVDPYKI
+116 SPTMQTVNPYQPQAVNASQ
-128 TPMAVQ
+128 PMT
-134 PSDVQ
+134 DTQ
-139 KAVMEKAVAD
+139 KAVMENAVA
-149 NATPQAGD
+149 NASTPQAGD

-257 ASMYAMQGNTNQGIQ
+257 ASMYAMNANQGIQ
-272 SPDMN
+272 SPDMA
-277 AQFRAYLNG
+277 AQFRAYING

-303 QQAATDNTQN
+303 QQAVADNTQN

-319 KTANFTDAEQGEK
+319 KTANFTDAEQGGK

-338 QEQTSQEEK
+338 QEQASQEE
-347 PVVSKLE
+347 PAVSILE

-440 DETTGGKNLLPT
+440 DETTGGKSLLPT

-473 DPERGAQIRAIL
+473 DPERGTQIRAIL
-485 PSYNTFLKENIN
+485 PSYNTFLKENIS

-517 NNIKQRK
+517 NNIKQQK
-524 ELGAYDDQRAINRLI
+524 ELGAYNDDRLINRLI

-573 MGMLILGGLRGK
+573 MGMLIMGGLRGK

-615 TQTARSNELDANL
+615 AQTARSNELDANL

-641 STADDVKNGTSSD
+641 STADDIKNGN
-654 GKDNKDNLARSINA
+654 GKDNLAKSIDA
-668 LNAYISGLDDK
+668 LNAYVSGLDDK
-679 DRALIPNSI
+679 DRALIPTSI

-694 QLYAANYIRE
+694 QLYAANFIRE
-704 TLAGN
+704 NLAGN

-722 TPETRRKYNIVTE
+722 APETRQKYNIVTE

>member
-1 MASNNQLSYQTA
+1 MANNNQLSYQTA
-13 TIDPTIAGYAAKD
+13 TIDPTIAGYAARD
-26 PWFALGLLLSRGWVE
+26 PGFALGLLLGRGWVE

-50 LQESLKGKDGLTPAD
+50 LQDSLKGKDGLTPAGESAQPSEQSQTNSEAASTD
-65 ANADAAATN
+65 NAKQ
-74 AAGGTPTVNA
+74 V
-84 GTTAATDTAN
+84 
-94 AATANAS
+94 
-101 ADNTQK
+101 
-107 TPQIFSANQ
+107 PQIFSANQ
-116 NPVMAQVDPYKI
+116 SPTMQTVNPYQPQAVNASQ
-128 TPMAVQ
+128 PMT
-134 PSDVQ
+134 DTQ
-139 KAVMEKAVAD
+139 KAVMENAVA
-149 NATPQAGD
+149 NASAPQAGD
-157 AGYKDALMAR
+157 TGYKDALMAR

-230 PQTVMNADGTV
+230 PQTGMNADGTV

-257 ASMYAMQGNTNQGIQ
+257 ASMYAMQGNANQGIQ
-272 SPDMN
+272 SPDMA

-303 QQAATDNTQN
+303 QQAVADNTQN

-319 KTANFTDAEQGEK
+319 KTANFTDAEQDEK
-332 SDEPVQ
+332 GDEPVQ
-338 QEQTSQEEK
+338 QEQPSQEEK

-354 TTATE
+354 TAATE

-364 GKTVQYALQNNVQ
+364 GKTVQSALQNNVQ

-440 DETTGGKNLLPT
+440 DETTGGKSLLPT

-473 DPERGAQIRAIL
+473 DPERGTQIRAIL
-485 PSYNTFLKENIN
+485 PSYNTFLKENIS
-497 NFNKARDVGYSMK
+497 NFNKARDVGYSIK

-517 NNIKQRK
+517 NNIKQHER
-524 ELGAYDDQRAINRLI
+524 LGQFDDERTKDMA
-539 KTHALKVAWQNEEL
+539 KWKHAMSVAWRNQDL
-553 ANKANLI
+553 ADRANLI

-573 MGMLILGGLRGK
+573 MGMLLGLGGK
-585 GGSASLSTGTGDAQ
+585 GNGVASGDVQKTSKGT
-599 KAANGNLIING
+599 LVING

-641 STADDVKNGTSSD
+641 STADDVKSGTSSD

-668 LNAYISGLDDK
+668 LDAYISGLDDK
-679 DRALIPNSI
+679 DRALIPNGI

-694 QLYAANYIRE
+694 QLYAANFIRE
-704 TLAGN
+704 NLAGN

-722 TPETRRKYNIVTE
+722 TPETRQKYNIVT

>member
-1 MASNNQLSYQTA
+1 MANNNQLSYQTA
-13 TIDPTIAGYAAKD
+13 TIDPTIAGYAARD
-26 PWFALGLLLSRGWVE
+26 PGFALGLLLGRGWVE

-50 LQESLKGKDGLTPAD
+50 LQDSLKGKDGLTPGGESAQPSEQSQTNSEAVSTD
-65 ANADAAATN
+65 NAKQ
-74 AAGGTPTVNA
+74 V
-84 GTTAATDTAN
+84 
-94 AATANAS
+94 
-101 ADNTQK
+101 
-107 TPQIFSANQ
+107 PQIFSANQ
-116 NPVMAQVDPYKI
+116 SPTMQTVNPYQPQAVNASQ
-128 TPMAVQ
+128 PMT
-134 PSDVQ
+134 DTQ
-139 KAVMEKAVAD
+139 KAVMENAVA
-149 NATPQAGD
+149 NASAPQAGD
-157 AGYKDALMAR
+157 TGYKDALMAR

-257 ASMYAMQGNTNQGIQ
+257 ASMYAMNANQGIQ
-272 SPDMN
+272 SPDMA

-303 QQAATDNTQN
+303 QQAVADNTQN

-319 KTANFTDAEQGEK
+319 KTANFTDAEQGGK

-338 QEQTSQEEK
+338 QEQASQEE
-347 PVVSKLE
+347 PAVSKSE
-354 TTATE
+354 TAATE

-364 GKTVQYALQNNVQ
+364 GKTVQFALQNNVQ

-440 DETTGGKNLLPT
+440 DETTGGKNRLPT

-464 QTLNEIDSI
+464 KTLNEIDSI
-473 DPERGAQIRAIL
+473 DPERGTQIRAIL

-517 NNIKQRK
+517 NNIKQH
-524 ELGAYDDQRAINRLI
+524 EMLGQFDDERTKDMA
-539 KTHALKVAWQNEEL
+539 KWKHAVSVAWRNQDL
-553 ANKANLI
+553 ADRANLI

-573 MGMLILGGLRGK
+573 MGMLLGLGGK
-585 GGSASLSTGTGDAQ
+585 GTGVASGDVQ
-599 KAANGNLIING
+599 KTSKGTLVING

-641 STADDVKNGTSSD
+641 STADDIKNGN
-654 GKDNKDNLARSINA
+654 GKDNLAKSIDA
-668 LNAYISGLDDK
+668 LNAYVSGLDDK
-679 DRALIPNSI
+679 DRALIPTSI

-694 QLYAANYIRE
+694 QLYAANFIRE
-704 TLAGN
+704 NLAGN

-722 TPETRRKYNIVTE
+722 TPETRQKYNIVTE

>member
-1 MASNNQLSYQTA
+1 MANNNQLSYQTA
-13 TIDPTIAGYAAKD
+13 TIDPTIAGYAARD
-26 PWFALGLLLSRGWVE
+26 PGFALGLLLGRGWVE

-50 LQESLKGKDGLTPAD
+50 LQDSLKGKDGLTPAGESAKPSEQSQTNSEAASTD
-65 ANADAAATN
+65 NAKQ
-74 AAGGTPTVNA
+74 V
-84 GTTAATDTAN
+84 
-94 AATANAS
+94 
-101 ADNTQK
+101 
-107 TPQIFSANQ
+107 PQIFSANQ
-116 NPVMAQVDPYKI
+116 SPTMQTVNPYQPQAVNASQ
-128 TPMAVQ
+128 PMT
-134 PSDVQ
+134 DTQ
-139 KAVMEKAVAD
+139 KAVMENAVA
-149 NATPQAGD
+149 NASAPQAGD
-157 AGYKDALMAR
+157 TGYKDALMAR

-230 PQTVMNADGTV
+230 PQTVVNADGTV

-248 YVANNPLQG
+248 YVASNPLQG
-257 ASMYAMQGNTNQGIQ
+257 ASMYAIQSNANQGIQ
-272 SPDMN
+272 SPDMA

-303 QQAATDNTQN
+303 QQAVADNTQN

-338 QEQTSQEEK
+338 QEQTSQEE
-347 PVVSKLE
+347 PAVSKSE
-354 TTATE
+354 TAATE

-452 MENAN
+452 MENAD

-473 DPERGAQIRAIL
+473 DPERGTQIRAIL

-517 NNIKQRK
+517 NNIKQH
-524 ELGAYDDQRAINRLI
+524 ETLGQFDDERTKDMA
-539 KTHALKVAWQNEEL
+539 KWKHAVSVAWRNQDL
-553 ANKANLI
+553 ADRANLI

-573 MGMLILGGLRGK
+573 MGMLLGLGGK
-585 GGSASLSTGTGDAQ
+585 GGGVASGDVQKTSKGT
-599 KAANGNLIING
+599 LVING

-641 STADDVKNGTSSD
+641 SSADDIKNGN
-654 GKDNKDNLARSINA
+654 GKDNLAKSIDA
-668 LNAYISGLDDK
+668 LNAYVSGLDDK

-694 QLYAANYIRE
+694 QLYAANFIRE
-704 TLAGN
+704 NLAGN

-722 TPETRRKYNIVTE
+722 TPETRQKYNIVTE